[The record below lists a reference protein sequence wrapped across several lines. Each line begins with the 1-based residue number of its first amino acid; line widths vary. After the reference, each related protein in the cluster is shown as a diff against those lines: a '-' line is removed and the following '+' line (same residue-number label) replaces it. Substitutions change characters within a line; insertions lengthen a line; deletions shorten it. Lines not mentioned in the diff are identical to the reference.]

1 MTRTA
6 DDVRAGL
13 NPKFQKK
20 LIKASEVEDERL
32 ELTSIGLTKVL
43 DGGLC
48 YGAISVLMGNTGSGK
63 TALALQSAG
72 KAMREHGKIVAMI
85 DAEKS
90 FKPEWGR
97 KMGIPVDDM
106 LWSSVGDIANATEM
120 TVDLIENGVDIII
133 IDSSSVLATSNI
145 VDKEG
150 NVLGF
155 NDNNQMA
162 RRAVELEK
170 MVNTINFV
178 NDKTAVIFISQIRNT
193 ITSMGARG
201 FHASGGK
208 AMEHMPT
215 TVISLT
221 SSQSEKEFKKDTVS
235 NGKVMIEKP
244 VGREVNW
251 EIKKHRGA
259 GAASRGKYDFYF
271 DGSRL
276 GVDNIAELVDLGTLY
291 GEVKKGGAWFTLLST
306 GEQFQGK
313 DKLVKFLSENEDEF
327 ENLKKAVLE
336 DESDS

>member
-1 MTRTA
+1 MTKTKTTP
-6 DDVRAGL
+6 DDVRSKMSS
-13 NPKFQKK
+13 KFQNK
-20 LIKASEVEDERL
+20 LIKASEVEDERMPL
-32 ELTSIGLTKVL
+32 ASVGLTRVL

-48 YGAISVLMGNTGSGK
+48 YGAISVFMGNTGSGK

-72 KAMREHGKIVAMI
+72 MAMRDEGKIVAMV

-106 LWSSVGDIANATEM
+106 LWSNVGDIANASEM
-120 TVDLIENGVDIII
+120 CVELIEHGADIII
-133 IDSSSVLATSNI
+133 VDSASVLATSNI

-162 RRAVELEK
+162 RRAVELEQ

-178 NDKTAVIFISQIRNT
+178 NEKAAVIFISQIRNT

-271 DGSRL
+271 DGDHL
-276 GVDNIAELVDLGTLY
+276 GVDTLGELVSTATLY
-291 GEVKKGGAWFTLLST
+291 GEIQKGGSWFTLPN
-306 GEQFQGK
+306 GERFQGQPK
-313 DKLVKFLSENEDEF
+313 VVQYLRENPTEVEL
-327 ENLKKAVLE
+327 LKKAIL
-336 DESDS
+336 S